1 MWDGSLISLYRDGN
15 LVSTMASTFEKL
27 STSSDVALYFGKEN
41 MSIKIDEVRWSTTAI
56 TAADVFYRYNE

>member
-1 MWDGSLISLYRDGN
+1 
-15 LVSTMASTFEKL
+15 MASTFEKL